1 MSATRAE
8 DLARAFDDDF
18 ARPIAVRGAGSED
31 LLAIRVAGDP
41 YAVVRG
47 ELAGLFADRPVTALP
62 GAAPGLLGIS
72 GFRGA
77 LVPVYDLRAVLGAG
91 GGAAAGSAAV
101 RWMVTAAAGPVALA
115 FERFEA
121 FVRVPRDA
129 IAAHAGAA
137 ADHAP
142 RAVHTAG
149 ELRPILDI
157 PSIVAA
163 IRGRL
168 RRPP

>member
-1 MSATRAE
+1 MTATRAE

-18 ARPIAVRGAGSED
+18 ARPIAVRGAGTED
-31 LLAIRVAGDP
+31 LLAIRIAGDP
-41 YAVVRG
+41 YAVTRSQLG
-47 ELAGLFADRPVTALP
+47 GLFADRPVTALP
-62 GAAPGLLGIS
+62 GAVPGLLGIS

-91 GGAAAGSAAV
+91 GGAAGSAAA
-101 RWMVTAAAGPVALA
+101 RWLVTAAGAPVALA
-115 FERFEA
+115 FEQFEA

-129 IAAHAGAA
+129 IAAHGGVA

-142 RAVHTAG
+142 RAVHAAG

-157 PSIVAA
+157 PSILAA
-163 IRGRL
+163 IRGRVPRL
-168 RRPP
+168 S